1 MRHPRGRGPSC
12 EERRNL
18 LKKIY
23 LSATCVMGSVGFST
37 NKSPKLLDVTAVIS
51 KYTLIIWQ
59 LLTSGWRGALNL
71 SLFPSS
77 FPLFLSLFWCK
88 LLGHP
93 QLLIANSGTEED
105 GRHPEMNNSS
115 SFLRR
120 CAASQVNRS
129 NLPSCCP
136 KHRERISAGN
146 S

>member
-71 SLFPSS
+71 SLFHSS

-93 QLLIANSGTEED
+93 QLLIANSGTD
-105 GRHPEMNNSS
+105 GGGRATSRDEQQ
-115 SFLRR
+115 LL
-120 CAASQVNRS
+120 
-129 NLPSCCP
+129 LPSQMCSKSSESQQSSLLLPP
-136 KHRERISAGN
+136 KHRDRSE
-146 S
+146 